1 MSLLAWNPM
10 FSVGV
15 KEIDDQH
22 KRLIELANQ
31 LNDAMGAGK
40 GRAVL
45 DKVFSELVSY
55 TQSHFQTEE
64 KLMGQI
70 GYSNAVAHKAEH
82 KSLVAAVAD
91 LKQKHDKGDVV
102 LTSQVMSFLRDW
114 LTKHI
119 LNSDK
124 TLGRELNAK
133 GVR

>member
-1 MSLLAWNPM
+1 M

-22 KRLIELANQ
+22 KQLIVLANQ
-31 LNDAMGAGK
+31 LNDAMGTGK
-40 GRAVL
+40 GKAVL
-45 DKVFSELVSY
+45 DKVFAELVAY
-55 TQSHFQTEE
+55 TQSHFLTEE

-70 GYSNAVAHKAEH
+70 GYSASVAHKAEH
-82 KSLVAAVAD
+82 KSLVTTVAD
-91 LKQKHDKGDVV
+91 LKHKHDKGDVV

-124 TLGRELNAK
+124 ALGRELNAK
-133 GVR
+133 GIK